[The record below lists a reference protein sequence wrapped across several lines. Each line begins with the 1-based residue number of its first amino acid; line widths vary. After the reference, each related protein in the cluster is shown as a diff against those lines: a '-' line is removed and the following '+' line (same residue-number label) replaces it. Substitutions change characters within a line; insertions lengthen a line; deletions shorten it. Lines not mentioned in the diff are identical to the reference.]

1 MQSLDFS
8 RPPLLF
14 SSLPGCHLANPG
26 MAALCASLDQCPLI
40 NLRYLRLYWN
50 SFTAGA
56 MKHLAMSVSLGVLDS
71 LEVLDVSSRF
81 LASVSA

>member
-8 RPPLLF
+8 RRPPLL
-14 SSLPGCHLANPG
+14 SSLSGCHLANSG
-26 MAALCASLDQCPLI
+26 MAALCASLNQCPLI

-56 MKHLAMSVSLGVLDS
+56 MKHLAMSVSLGVLDN

-81 LASVSA
+81 LVSISA

>member
-8 RPPLLF
+8 RPLPLS

-56 MKHLAMSVSLGVLDS
+56 MKHLAMSVSLGVLDN

-81 LASVSA
+81 LVSVSV